1 MPLSRLSIKH
11 QLLIIVVIIALPA
24 ICIIINS
31 GIQQRRSSVRDA
43 KLETQQLAET
53 IVNEQTN
60 LIASTRQLFIA
71 LSQIPE
77 IKKHDPAEVKAIL
90 AEILKLSPQYSNI
103 YIADS
108 SGVVWASGV
117 PLKRNTSVAG
127 SRFFKSALAS
137 GKLSSGEYDTG
148 RYSKN
153 STIDFGYPLLDGA
166 GRVTSV
172 ICAGLSLDYY
182 RHFLDVYKLPAGA
195 SFALLDHKGII
206 LDRAIEPEKYVGKP
220 ANSNIFQYMLDGPEE
235 ETSIGTS
242 SVIGDNRIQTYI
254 KITLEGEQKPY
265 MYIRAGVPTET
276 VMSKSNAALLKN
288 LIVYSGSLLIALLL
302 SWVIGKRFIIDRVLA
317 LQRSSQRLAEGDL
330 NTRVAHEVCG
340 GEIGQLGQAFDE
352 MAKKLASREQALR
365 ESEKNYRDIFNTTHD
380 ALFVSDESGKI
391 TEANRSAEL
400 MFNYTRDELL
410 CMSVEDFTAGEPP
423 FSYSEALVLIEKS
436 LNEGTQKSEWL
447 SRRKNGQ
454 LFWSEIAISPTS
466 LVGEKHV
473 LAVIR
478 DITERKEMEKIR
490 ESMLSNIS
498 HDMRTPLTA
507 MLGFL
512 EFVIENEVEDEQL
525 KDYHMTMRKE
535 GERLNE
541 MITNFLDM
549 QRLKAKLHEYN
560 FDHLDVRTL
569 LEEVVAVFANPSTK
583 HPIIV
588 NTPANLASILGD
600 EELLHQAL
608 SNLLSNALK
617 YSPPGSEI
625 ILDAYLED
633 NKVTLWV
640 KDHGIGIPSESLDRI
655 FDMFYRV
662 ESTATR
668 HVAGT
673 GLGLALVKEVAAA
686 HNGQVWVESTEG
698 QGSTF
703 YISLPVGGDDL
714 RKAS

>member
-11 QLLIIVVIIALPA
+11 QLLIIVFIIALPA

-31 GIQQRRSSVRDA
+31 GIQQRRSSIKDA

-53 IVNEQTN
+53 IVNEQRN

-77 IKKHDPAEVKAIL
+77 VINHEPIEVKAIL

-117 PLKRNTSVAG
+117 PLNGTMSVAG

-137 GKLSSGEYDTG
+137 GKLSSGEYDVAKD
-148 RYSKN
+148 SKN
-153 STIDFGYPLLDGA
+153 PTIDFGYPLINGT

-182 RHFLDVYKLPAGA
+182 RKILDVYKLPKGA

-206 LDRAIEPEKYVGKP
+206 LDRAIEPEKYTGKP
-220 ANSNIFQYMLDGPEE
+220 ANPEIFQYMLDGPEE

-254 KITLEGEQKPY
+254 KISLEGEQKPY
-265 MYIRAGVPTET
+265 MYIRAGIPTES
-276 VMSKSNAALLKN
+276 VMSKSNLALLKN
-288 LIVYSGSLLIALLL
+288 LIVYSGSLLVAFLL

-330 NTRVAHEVCG
+330 SIRVAHEVCG
-340 GEIGQLGQAFDE
+340 GEIGQLGLAFDD

-365 ESEKNYRDIFNTTHD
+365 ESENNYRDIFNTTHD

-391 TEANRSAEL
+391 IEANRSAEI
-400 MFNYTRDELL
+400 MFEYTREELL
-410 CMSVEDFTAGEPP
+410 RMSVEDFTAGEPP
-423 FSYSEALVLIEKS
+423 YSFSEALVLIEKS
-436 LNEGTQKSEWL
+436 LKEGTQETEWL
-447 SRRKNGQ
+447 SRRKNSQ
-454 LFWSEIAISPTS
+454 SFWTEITISPTS

-478 DITERKEMEKIR
+478 DITERKEMEKFR

-512 EFVIENEVEDEQL
+512 EFVIENQVEGAQL

-535 GERLNE
+535 GDRLNE

-549 QRLKAKLHEYN
+549 QRLKAKMHQYN
-560 FDHLDVRTL
+560 FNPLDVRAL
-569 LEEVVAVFANPSTK
+569 LEEVVAIFSNPSIN
-583 HPIIV
+583 HSIII
-588 NTPANLASILGD
+588 NAPSNLASILGD

-608 SNLLSNALK
+608 SNLLSNAIK
-617 YSPPGSEI
+617 YSPPSSEV

-633 NKVTLWV
+633 NKITLWV
-640 KDHGIGIPSESLDRI
+640 KDQGIGIPSESLDRI

-662 ESTATR
+662 ESTVTR
-668 HVAGT
+668 HVTGT
-673 GLGLALVKEVAAA
+673 GLGLALVKEVVAA

-703 YISLPVGGDDL
+703 YISLPVFGDDL